1 MKVFTIGYG
10 GRKPEDFLNILKK
23 NGIRAVVD
31 VRLRPDRA
39 SMGVYAKAKSTDR
52 GIDKLLGSSKIQYY
66 SMPELGNVF
75 LDLDDWRER
84 YKKLLESCGEVLL
97 DRLYNI
103 DVPKPFCLLCAEKK
117 SSQCHRKEIADYLVA
132 WKGWQVEHL

>member
-1 MKVFTIGYG
+1 MKFFTIGYG
-10 GRKPEDFLNILKK
+10 GRKPEDFVNILGK

-84 YKKLLESCGEVLL
+84 YKKLLEGCGELLL

-117 SSQCHRKEIADYLVA
+117 ISQCHRKEVADYLVA
-132 WKGWQVEHL
+132 CKEWQVEHL